1 MRKLLIALSV
11 LLSFPAYADEATCL
25 ADNIYWEARNQTRV
39 THLAI
44 AHVVMNRVKDSR
56 FPNTVCEVVYEGPTR
71 KSWRDPS
78 ISFPVKHRCQFSWYC
93 DGKSDEIPK
102 QDAKL
107 YKDIMW
113 LARAFLVKYDYMIDY
128 TDGATHYHAYYVTP
142 AWAQTKTRTAR
153 IEDHIFYR
161 WEDAN

>member
-11 LLSFPAYADEATCL
+11 LLSFPAHADEATCL

-39 THLAI
+39 AHLAI

-56 FPNTVCEVVYEGPTR
+56 FPNTICEVVYEGPTR

-93 DGKSDEIPK
+93 DGKSGEIPE
-102 QDAKL
+102 QDAKV
-107 YKDIMW
+107 YEDISW
-113 LARAFLVKYDYMIDY
+113 LAKAFILKYEYLIDY
-128 TDGATHYHAYYVTP
+128 TEGATHYHAYYVTP